1 MSRIA
6 RAKTAIPVLW
16 HSECRGIPMAIAT
29 ADGIQKMAVREGYSV
44 QFYESCEA
52 LLQNQPDCRSVIV
65 IGFESSNMSG
75 VLVKL
80 QLAKKRIVV
89 TGVDTDHMDVSYS
102 CVSFSRRL
110 ATEQLL
116 DYLLEKGCRRIA
128 MVGTDNRSS
137 NDMVHIDA
145 MQSYCQRRAGVI
157 CGHFGYGDVIEESFE
172 AFTDVWKQYDAVLCP
187 NAFTSVLFLRFC
199 QQKGLQVPRDFLL
212 VSIKDNDINRYCKPS
227 LTSLVVDYFGIGQQS
242 VGVWTY
248 LQDPA
253 NADFRIRIAQ
263 HGELVVRESTGI
275 DLPIEKE
282 NSRSPLD
289 ESYGGGAFYQIPS
302 IRGLMQLERCLQV
315 CDELDLRILSLLAEG
330 KNYETICEQLFLSE
344 SSLQYRTRKLFRA
357 AHTSGKREF
366 TRLLTDYF
374 TLENHFA
381 G

>member
-1 MSRIA
+1 
-6 RAKTAIPVLW
+6 
-16 HSECRGIPMAIAT
+16 
-29 ADGIQKMAVREGYSV
+29 
-44 QFYESCEA
+44 
-52 LLQNQPDCRSVIV
+52 
-65 IGFESSNMSG
+65 
-75 VLVKL
+75 
-80 QLAKKRIVV
+80 
-89 TGVDTDHMDVSYS
+89 
-102 CVSFSRRL
+102 
-110 ATEQLL
+110 
-116 DYLLEKGCRRIA
+116 

-145 MQSYCQRRAGVI
+145 MQSYCQRRTGVT

-172 AFTDVWKQYDAVLCP
+172 AFTNVWKQYDAVLCP